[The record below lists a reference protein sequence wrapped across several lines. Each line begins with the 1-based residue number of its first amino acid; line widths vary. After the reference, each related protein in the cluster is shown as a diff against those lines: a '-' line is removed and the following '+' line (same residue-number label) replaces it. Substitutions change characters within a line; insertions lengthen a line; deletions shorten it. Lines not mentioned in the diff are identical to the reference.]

1 MLKNF
6 VVVAAEQQ
14 AMVAMVATEEDVVYH
29 HMVAAVE
36 QVGGLS
42 SQRIAILMK
51 TAIEYVSYLL
61 RMQSILRKKKE
72 YTIFTT
78 INMSY
83 SRKDLI
89 LLHKYKDE
97 KYKQGL
103 VDRIVSYA
111 KTEAL
116 KVAMAGETIVRITTP
131 WASSRVEM
139 ADLTKEE
146 DLIRTQLIQIF
157 HDAKIE
163 VLKNS
168 ISFIL
173 YEYWELIVKID
184 WS

>member
-1 MLKNF
+1 MKNS
-6 VVVAAEQQ
+6 VVAEQQ
-14 AMVAMVATEEDVVYH
+14 AVVE
-29 HMVAAVE
+29 VE

-42 SQRIAILMK
+42 SQAIVILMK
-51 TAIEYVSYLL
+51 MAIEYVRCLL
-61 RMQSILRKKKE
+61 RTQSISRKNKE
-72 YTIFTT
+72 YTIFT
-78 INMSY
+78 INNMSY
-83 SRKDLI
+83 SRKDLL

-116 KVAMAGETIVRITTP
+116 KVAMAGETIIRITTP
-131 WASSRVEM
+131 WASSRTEM
-139 ADLTKEE
+139 AELTNEE
-146 DLIRTQLIQIF
+146 DLIRTQLTQIF

-168 ISFIL
+168 ISFII